1 MIKINLL
8 SPAQQAV
15 AKAAMDFEEAFYNRS
30 FSGRNPEL
38 GKMIKCTE
46 CGRRH
51 RDNIRHDPIKYADK
65 PGTAEGQSNP
75 MIAESKSFR
84 GKANPF
90 WRAKPGVFQ
99 YIPELK
105 KFLRIT
111 R

>member
-1 MIKINLL
+1 
-8 SPAQQAV
+8 
-15 AKAAMDFEEAFYNRS
+15 
-30 FSGRNPEL
+30 
-38 GKMIKCTE
+38 
-46 CGRRH
+46 
-51 RDNIRHDPIKYADK
+51 
-65 PGTAEGQSNP
+65 